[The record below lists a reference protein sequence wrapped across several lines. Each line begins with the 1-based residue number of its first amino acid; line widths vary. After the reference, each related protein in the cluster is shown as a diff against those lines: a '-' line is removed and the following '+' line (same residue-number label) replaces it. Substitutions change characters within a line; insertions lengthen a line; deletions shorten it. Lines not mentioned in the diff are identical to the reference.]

1 MLIWLSLV
9 AYVALGVPFV
19 AWLAHRLGRT
29 PGAHPTA

>member
-9 AYVALGVPFV
+9 AYAVLGIPFV

-29 PGAHPTA
+29 PGTNLTA